1 MVLRE
6 CWIIKSVKMKDRL
19 ITGEELK
26 KRGFNYIEDEDKYVL
41 IFSLRNNY
49 DQMGPYRAYQVE
61 LAKLNEKTWLVSLVG
76 RDKQQMT
83 IQSLQDLNKVFDQ
96 FNGYFKINKHITDN
110 FLKGL
115 GFEECNTHL
124 YQMNGEFGFS
134 LTMIKSNEDLFMITL
149 VDIGKE
155 ISEFVH
161 SVEELKWFLEDN
173 NVLDLVKW
181 KQ

>member
-19 ITGEELK
+19 ITGEELE
-26 KRGFNYIEDEDKYVL
+26 KRGFNYIEGKYIF
-41 IFSLRNNY
+41 IFSLHDY
-49 DQMGPYRAYQVE
+49 DQIGLYRVE

-76 RDKQQMT
+76 MDKQQMT

-115 GFEECNTHL
+115 GFEECNIHL

-134 LTMIKSNEDLFMITL
+134 LTMIKSEEDLFMITL

>member
-19 ITGEELK
+19 ITGEELE

-41 IFSLRNNY
+41 IFLHDFDY
-49 DQMGPYRAYQVE
+49 GQIGLYRVE

-96 FNGYFKINKHITDN
+96 FNEYFKINEHIIDN

-134 LTMIKSNEDLFMITL
+134 LTMIKSEEDLFMITL